1 MPLLP
6 LIYFL
11 SCFYHDVT
19 CLAILRLRSVLFLT
33 LNCGMTQNRSR
44 PDLAD
49 ELLHLIL
56 DHVAADPQ
64 KSLTVDKR
72 AYLSQES
79 FQAPPHPPQDQAET
93 IGNFRLACRRFSGI
107 GARQQFGRVTTR
119 FSWRGF
125 KRLEG
130 ISEQAH
136 LAKHVK
142 KFSYMIPCF
151 YTEGTF

>member
-1 MPLLP
+1 MAHHP
-6 LIYFL
+6 
-11 SCFYHDVT
+11 
-19 CLAILRLRSVLFLT
+19 
-33 LNCGMTQNRSR
+33 GQ

-49 ELLHLIL
+49 ELLQLIL
-56 DHVAADPQ
+56 EHVAADPD
-64 KSLTVDKR
+64 KSLTVDQR

-79 FQAPPHPPQDQAET
+79 FRAPPSPSPDQAQT
-93 IGNFRLACRRFSGI
+93 IGNFRLACRRFSEI

-119 FSWRGF
+119 FSWHGF

-142 KFSYMIPCF
+142 KFSYMVPCF
-151 YTEGTF
+151 YTEGTALACHYTVRSTAGKLT